1 MRRGQVRG
9 KKTRKGEQSK
19 VHWRLN
25 DTLLQGTV
33 PAMKRA
39 HELEEPIL
47 SQLLGL
53 EKNQAYHVYADPWA
67 MLHKLFII

>member
-1 MRRGQVRG
+1 MSNDLKQLKIIN
-9 KKTRKGEQSK
+9 KKK
-19 VHWRLN
+19 
-25 DTLLQGTV
+25 DTV

-53 EKNQAYHVYADPWA
+53 EKNQAYHVYADPWGYVA
-67 MLHKLFII
+67 

>member
-1 MRRGQVRG
+1 MSFLQV
-9 KKTRKGEQSK
+9 
-19 VHWRLN
+19 N
-25 DTLLQGTV
+25 TV

-53 EKNQAYHVYADPWA
+53 EKNQAYHVYADPWGYVA
-67 MLHKLFII
+67 